1 MRGGNSQL
9 ILDLI
14 GPMPLSILGTEETG
28 AAFSFSLRSCR
39 AGGFIVLGVSLESG
53 TSSFF
58 FAGVLVGA
66 AGGPD
71 LLIPDGPG
79 FEALMRCCSFFVSC
93 RLFLMLSG
101 LESSFLSAT
110 SAQIFRFL

>member
-9 ILDLI
+9 ILDPI
-14 GPMPLSILGTEETG
+14 GPLPLSILGTEETG

-53 TSSFF
+53 TSSIF
-58 FAGVLVGA
+58 FAGVFTGTGVVLVFVGA
-66 AGGPD
+66 AGGPG

-79 FEALMRCCSFFVSC
+79 LEALMSC
-93 RLFLMLSG
+93 L
-101 LESSFLSAT
+101 
-110 SAQIFRFL
+110 

>member
-1 MRGGNSQL
+1 MGGFSVRGGNSQL

-28 AAFSFSLRSCR
+28 VAFSFSLRSCR
-39 AGGFIVLGVSLESG
+39 AGGFMVLGVSLESG

-58 FAGVLVGA
+58 FAGVFTGTGVVLILVG

-79 FEALMRCCSFFVSC
+79 LEALMSC
-93 RLFLMLSG
+93 L
-101 LESSFLSAT
+101 
-110 SAQIFRFL
+110 